1 MKKTLLSIA
10 FISISIASISA
21 QVQPPKEVTT
31 ADYEQATKFLGFNTR
46 ELVYHENVR
55 PTWIEDGKFWY
66 SVNTKD
72 GDLYVLVDPKTGKK
86 KSDKSLKSLLDK
98 NSEKEA
104 SKNSTSFNE
113 VVSPD
118 GKKAAFIRDW
128 NLWVKDLDS
137 NKETQLT
144 QRRSGKFWICY
155 R

>member
-1 MKKTLLSIA
+1 MKKTFLSIA

-55 PTWIEDGKFWY
+55 PTWMEDGKFWY

-104 SKNSTSFNE
+104 SKKSTSFNE